1 LLRNL
6 ILIGLAV
13 VAVVAGGLFLLVQ
26 RGFSA
31 RVRPSAFE
39 ASIATAIRDWVVPAR
54 YPPMPNP
61 VRCSEE
67 AVAEGRA
74 HWADHCATCHANNG
88 SGDSMF
94 GRGMYPKPPD
104 MRRQETQRQSDGKLY
119 YTIKNGV
126 RLSGMPAF
134 GDPGDHD
141 TDTWKLVCFVRQL
154 PRLSFKEEQQMKKM
168 NPKTPEE
175 LEEER
180 QEEEF
185 LNGGA
190 PPAPDGHH
198 HHQ

>member
-1 LLRNL
+1 MLK
-6 ILIGLAV
+6 ILGIV
-13 VAVVAGGLFLLVQ
+13 VLVIAAAGAGVLYTMVQ

-31 RVRPSAFE
+31 RATPSMFE
-39 ASIATAIRDWVVPAR
+39 ATIAGALRDWAVPSR
-54 YPPMPNP
+54 YQQMANP
-61 VRCSEE
+61 VACSEE
-67 AVAEGRA
+67 NVNEGRA

-88 SGDSMF
+88 SGETMF

-104 MRRQETQRQSDGKLY
+104 MRREETQRQPDGKVY

-134 GDPGDHD
+134 GEPGDQD
-141 TDTWKLVCFVRQL
+141 TDTWKLVCFVRRL
-154 PRLSFKEEQQMKKM
+154 PRLSFEEEQQMKKI
-168 NPKTPEE
+168 NPKTPED

-180 QEEEF
+180 QEEQF

-190 PPAPDGHH
+190 TPAPEGHH

>member
-1 LLRNL
+1 MLKTLF
-6 ILIGLAV
+6 IIVLAMA
-13 VAVVAGGLFLLVQ
+13 AVVAGLAYRLVHE
-26 RGFSA
+26 GFSA
-31 RVRPSAFE
+31 RAQPSAFE
-39 ASIATAIRDWVVPAR
+39 ASIAGTVRGWALPAR
-54 YPPMPNP
+54 YRPMANP
-61 VRCSEE
+61 VACSDQ

-88 SGDSMF
+88 SGDTMF

-104 MRRQETQRQSDGKLY
+104 MRQAQTQRQSDGELY

-134 GDPGDHD
+134 GDTGDQD
-141 TDTWKLVCFVRQL
+141 TDTWKLVCFVRRL
-154 PRLSFKEEQQMKKM
+154 PRLSFKEAQQMKKM
-168 NPKTPEE
+168 NPKTPDD

-180 QEEEF
+180 LEEQF

-190 PPAPDGHH
+190 APAPEGHH

>member
-1 LLRNL
+1 MVRNL
-6 ILIGLAV
+6 ILIGLVV
-13 VAVVAGGLFLLVQ
+13 VAAAAVGLVSLVQ

-31 RVRPSAFE
+31 RAQPSALE
-39 ASIATAIRDWVVPAR
+39 ASMAGAIRDWAVPTR
-54 YPPMPNP
+54 YQEMRNP
-61 VRCSEE
+61 VACSEE

-94 GRGMYPKPPD
+94 GRAMYPKPPD
-104 MRRQETQRQSDGKLY
+104 MRQAETQRQSDGKLY
-119 YTIKNGV
+119 YTVKNGV

-134 GDPGDHD
+134 GDPGDQD

-154 PRLSFKEEQQMKKM
+154 PRLTFEEEQRMKKM

-185 LNGGA
+185 LNGGT
-190 PPAPDGHH
+190 PPAPEGHH
-198 HHQ
+198 HH